1 MLLVPVS
8 LDITPDTGELKRD
21 ASRKHSP
28 KQKSPEQIRTFNFET
43 RLN

>member
-28 KQKSPEQIRTFNFET
+28 KQKKV
-43 RLN
+43 LNKSGLLTLKLG